1 MKKIVMILAL
11 VYGCLSFVSAQKM
24 ICYGIQMDNFDS
36 YMHRLIEKYEAS
48 EIKGI
53 GQGINVVFNSTM
65 IYGYNNDLP
74 FYSSPFSKE
83 AGFRTIFLCGYTIK
97 DIKIYAEDS
106 FINSIYITIGNKTK
120 TEERNDFR
128 YYNTLISR
136 FGGRKAD
143 SIYFAECDNYN
154 DRWTDIE
161 FKKSQFEII
170 KNYLSMKYGDGERES
185 SYSYAYYIYDRNII
199 IGAIYLEL
207 HEDIDDYNEKFY
219 YTKLSYI
226 QINEQETNKY
236 LNDL

>member
-1 MKKIVMILAL
+1 
-11 VYGCLSFVSAQKM
+11 
-24 ICYGIQMDNFDS
+24 MDNFDS

-48 EIKGI
+48 EIKSI
-53 GQGINVVFNSTM
+53 GQGTTAFFTSTM
-65 IYGYNNDLP
+65 IYGWNNDIL
-74 FYSSPFSKE
+74 FYNSPFSKE
-83 AGFRTIFLCGYTIK
+83 AGLRTIFLCGYTIK
-97 DIKIYAEDS
+97 DINISAEDS
-106 FINSIYITIGNKTK
+106 FINSIDITIGNKTK
-120 TEERNDFR
+120 TEEENDFR

-136 FGGRKAD
+136 FGGEKAD

-161 FKKSQFEII
+161 FKKSQYEII
-170 KNYLSMKYGDGERES
+170 KSYLSIKYGDGEKES

-219 YTKLSYI
+219 YTKLSYM
-226 QINEQETNKY
+226 QINEQKTNKY

>member
-1 MKKIVMILAL
+1 MILAL
-11 VYGCLSFVSAQKM
+11 VYGCLSFASAQKM
-24 ICYGIQMDNFDS
+24 VCYGIQMDNFDS

-53 GQGINVVFNSTM
+53 GQGINGFLNSTM
-65 IYGYNNDLP
+65 IYGYNNDIP

-83 AGFRTIFLCGYTIK
+83 AGLRTIFLCGYTIE
-97 DIKIYAEDS
+97 DIKIYAEDD
-106 FINSIYITIGNKTK
+106 FINSIDITIGNKTK
-120 TEERNDFR
+120 TEERNEFR

-136 FGGRKAD
+136 FGGEKAD

-170 KNYLSMKYGDGERES
+170 KNYLSLKYGDGERES
-185 SYSYAYYIYDRNII
+185 SYSYVFSIYDRSEL
-199 IGAIYLEL
+199 IGAIFLGL
-207 HEDIDDYNEKFY
+207 WEDIDGDNNKFY
-219 YTKLSYI
+219 YIKLSYM
-226 QINEQETNKY
+226 QNNEQKTNKY